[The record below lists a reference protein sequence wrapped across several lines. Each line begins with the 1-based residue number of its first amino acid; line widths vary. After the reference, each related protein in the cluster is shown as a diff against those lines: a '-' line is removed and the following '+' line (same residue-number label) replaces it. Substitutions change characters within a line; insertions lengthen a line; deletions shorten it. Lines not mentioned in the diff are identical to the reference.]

1 MKIDIAR
8 RDEYRKLAKE
18 QGYRSRSS
26 YKLIELN
33 KKYNLLKLNDTILDI
48 GCSPGG
54 WLQVSTKFAG
64 PNGKVVGLDMDPVE
78 PISGTSIIQ
87 ADIEDLNIIQI
98 INKACPFS
106 FDVVLSDLSPKVS
119 GIWHYDHERQIS
131 LTLTSLKISTKLL
144 KKGGKAVFKIFEGNN
159 SRSVKQ
165 EASKV
170 FSEVITSKPKASRQ
184 KSSEFYLV
192 CLSYNGKDYLGNR
205 V

>member
-78 PISGTSIIQ
+78 PISGY
-87 ADIEDLNIIQI
+87 
-98 INKACPFS
+98 F
-106 FDVVLSDLSPKVS
+106 
-119 GIWHYDHERQIS
+119 H
-131 LTLTSLKISTKLL
+131 
-144 KKGGKAVFKIFEGNN
+144 N
-159 SRSVKQ
+159 SS
-165 EASKV
+165 
-170 FSEVITSKPKASRQ
+170 
-184 KSSEFYLV
+184 
-192 CLSYNGKDYLGNR
+192 
-205 V
+205 

>member
-1 MKIDIAR
+1 MKIDLAR

-48 GCSPGG
+48 GSAPGS

-64 PNGKVVGLDMDPVE
+64 PDGKVVGIDMDPVK
-78 PISGTSIIQ
+78 PILDTSINQ
-87 ADIEDLNIIQI
+87 SDIEDPNIIQI
-98 INKACPFS
+98 INNVCPFS
-106 FDVVLSDLSPKVS
+106 FDVVLSDLSPNVS
-119 GIWHYDHERQIS
+119 GIWHFDHERQIS
-131 LTLTSLKISTKLL
+131 LTLISLKMSTKLL
-144 KKGGKAVFKIFEGNN
+144 KKGGHAVFKIFEGNN
-159 SRSVKQ
+159 SGIVKQ

-170 FSEVITSKPKASRQ
+170 FSKVTTSKPKASRQ

-192 CLSYNGKDYLGNR
+192 CLSYNGKRLSQ
-205 V
+205 